1 MSSPDQNFT
10 IRRGDD
16 TPVIALALANADGT
30 PADAPASWV
39 WKYSSTASGAA
50 IATKTGT
57 SLVAV
62 VMFGGTFL
70 AVPITMSASET
81 SALSPGQTYF
91 HELHVVTAAGK
102 NDTPLTG
109 TMTVQ
114 SGIS

>member
-1 MSSPDQNFT
+1 MSTSDQNFS

-16 TPVIALALANADGT
+16 TPIIALALANADGT

-39 WKYSSTASGAA
+39 WKYSSGPTGQA
-50 IATKTGT
+50 IGTKAGT
-57 SLVAV
+57 NLVAV

-70 AVPITMSASET
+70 AVPITLSASET
-81 SALSPGQTYF
+81 SALSPSQTYF
-91 HELHVVTAAGK
+91 HELHIVTAAGK

-109 TMTVQ
+109 MMTVQ